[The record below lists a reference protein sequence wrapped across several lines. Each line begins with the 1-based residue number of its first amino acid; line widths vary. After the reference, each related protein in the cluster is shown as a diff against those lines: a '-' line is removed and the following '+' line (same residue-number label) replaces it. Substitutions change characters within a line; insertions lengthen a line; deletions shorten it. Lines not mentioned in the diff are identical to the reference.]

1 MSDAR
6 TCHHCGAPLPADR
19 PGRGG
24 RQATRKFCSTRCKSG
39 HRNATRRSPT
49 RVVCELCGE
58 ARLLLH
64 PDMAGTMCRTCAA
77 SVGSGVARAVNT
89 QPATERFM
97 RQVEKDAASGCWKW
111 IGTRQSNGYGAF
123 SADGRILRAHRW
135 SYENFVGPI
144 PDGLQ
149 IDHRCR
155 NRACVNPAHLEPVT
169 AKENSRRAMRSHCV
183 NGHEFTDDNTYMHSG
198 KRYCREC
205 RRKRNRERSQRKG
218 KR

>member
-6 TCHHCGAPLPADR
+6 TCHHCGAPLPADK

-24 RQATRKFCSTRCKSG
+24 KQANRKFCSTRCKSE
-39 HRNATRRSPT
+39 HQSVTRRAPAQ
-49 RVVCELCGE
+49 VVCELCGE
-58 ARLLLH
+58 ARTLLH
-64 PDMAGTMCRTCAA
+64 PDRAGTMCRTCAA
-77 SVGSGVARAVNT
+77 AVASAVARAANT

-97 RQVEKDAASGCWKW
+97 RQVEKDATSGCWQW
-111 IGTRQSNGYGAF
+111 TGHRQPNGYGAF
-123 SADGRILRAHRW
+123 GAEGRILRAHRW

-149 IDHRCR
+149 IDHLCR